1 MGMGWVDM
9 KMGRLLL
16 LAAIYAGLAAAIGCS
31 AFASANG
38 NGNGQ
43 EWDIILPV
51 DTIHYGGPVTV
62 LIVGPSGAEGWL
74 WAFGP
79 GETVPVRVRPGEQH
93 TVTLKWAGRQT
104 SEVALVIWSTEKP
117 RFGPVLVERRVR
129 YSPFASPTPTP
140 IPAPTPT
147 PTPMPTPVPTSTP
160 TAVERCLEQQ
170 GTYVYAR
177 GQPGRCVPPTP
188 EPTPTST
195 PVPTST
201 PPPSPTPTPTP
212 TAQERCWAVGG
223 VWREYSPELTEC
235 VLGPWSL
242 LCPW

>member
-9 KMGRLLL
+9 KIGRLLL
-16 LAAIYAGLAAAIGCS
+16 LATIYAGLAAAIGCS
-31 AFASANG
+31 AFASA

-62 LIVGPSGAEGWL
+62 LIVGPSGGVGWL

-79 GETVPVRVRPGEQH
+79 GETNAVLVRPGEQH
-93 TVTLKWAGRQT
+93 TITLHWAGKQT

-170 GTYVYAR
+170 GTYVYAS

-201 PPPSPTPTPTP
+201 PPPSPTPTPPP